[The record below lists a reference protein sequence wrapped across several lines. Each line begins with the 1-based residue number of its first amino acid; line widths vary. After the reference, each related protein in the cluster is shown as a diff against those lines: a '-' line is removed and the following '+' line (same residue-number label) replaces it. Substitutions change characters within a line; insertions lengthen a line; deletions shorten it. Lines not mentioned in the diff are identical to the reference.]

1 MDFKNAV
8 KALQIGKKEGK
19 KFRLSTEF
27 GKNPE
32 EEFPFPEY
40 PRPQMRR
47 ENWTNLNGW
56 WEYAFTE
63 TQKMPEQRDGKIL
76 VPFSPECD
84 ASGVKRQLLPK
95 EYLWYFRTIQIPQ
108 IPAGKRLLLQ
118 FGAVDQDA
126 VIYCNGKRAG
136 GHLGGYLSFS
146 VDLTPYLKTGENEL
160 AVKVRD
166 ETDTDWK
173 GRGKQSLTPG
183 GMFYTAQSGIWQS
196 VWMEWVPETYLERI
210 VITPEYDTASV
221 KVRVFLNGPDAG
233 LTKKITV
240 RESEAP
246 DAKVI
251 CVRETRENEA
261 ELILGNFAGW
271 SPEHPHLYG
280 VSIEAGEDRIESYFG
295 MRKFGI
301 GKDEKGITRL
311 LLNGKL
317 YFQNGVLDQGYWPE
331 SLYTPPSDEAMVYDI
346 KTAKRLGFNMIRK
359 HLKVECAR
367 WYSHCDHIGML
378 VWQDM
383 INGGGRSIQ
392 TFLLYLPTVLPFVTT
407 EFRDNCYPLFS
418 RTSKT
423 GREWWKRECRETV
436 HQLYN
441 APCVSLWVLF
451 NEGWGQFDARE
462 MTEMVRALDPTR
474 QIDHA
479 SGWYDQGAGD
489 IKSLHNY
496 FRPLKVKPEE
506 RAFAFSEYGGYTYPV
521 QEHLYSEKSFGYRT
535 YQNQAQYQKAMDAL
549 AEKIR
554 ELTEQGLAA
563 AVYTQLTD
571 VEEESNGILTYDRK
585 VRKWEPQE
593 AKDFCPKE

>member
-1 MDFKNAV
+1 M
-8 KALQIGKKEGK
+8 LLHIGAADQ
-19 KFRLSTEF
+19 RAWV
-27 GKNPE
+27 
-32 EEFPFPEY
+32 Y
-40 PRPQMRR
+40 V
-47 ENWTNLNGW
+47 NGLLAGTHTGG
-56 WEYAFTE
+56 YTAFTLDM
-63 TQKMPEQRDGKIL
+63 TKLLRDGENIL
-76 VPFSPECD
+76 TV
-84 ASGVKRQLLPK
+84 
-95 EYLWYFRTIQIPQ
+95 
-108 IPAGKRLLLQ
+108 
-118 FGAVDQDA
+118 AVRDDTDA
-126 VIYCNGKRAG
+126 VP
-136 GHLGGYLSFS
+136 LS
-146 VDLTPYLKTGENEL
+146 
-160 AVKVRD
+160 
-166 ETDTDWK
+166 
-173 GRGKQSLTPG
+173 RGKQKTKRGGIWYTP
-183 GMFYTAQSGIWQS
+183 QSGIWQS

-311 LLNGKL
+311 LLNGKP

-479 SGWYDQGAGD
+479 SGWYDQKGRD
-489 IKSLHNY
+489 LKSMHKYILPIHMPKLDG
-496 FRPLKVKPEE
+496 RPFVI
-506 RAFAFSEYGGYTYPV
+506 SEYGGYSMISDGHV
-521 QEHLYSEKSFGYRT
+521 WNRKKSFGYIMFRS
-535 YQNQAQYQKAMDAL
+535 K
-549 AEKIR
+549 EKLSAAYKKLHEKQVIP
-554 ELTEQGLAA
+554 LIKKGLCAT
-563 AVYTQLTD
+563 VYTQVSD
-571 VEEESNGILTYDRK
+571 VEFEVNGMYTYDRK
-585 VRKWEPQE
+585 VLKLDEKTVQE
-593 AKDFCPKE
+593 INSKLHL

>member
-1 MDFKNAV
+1 
-8 KALQIGKKEGK
+8 
-19 KFRLSTEF
+19 
-27 GKNPE
+27 
-32 EEFPFPEY
+32 
-40 PRPQMRR
+40 
-47 ENWTNLNGW
+47 
-56 WEYAFTE
+56 
-63 TQKMPEQRDGKIL
+63 
-76 VPFSPECD
+76 
-84 ASGVKRQLLPK
+84 
-95 EYLWYFRTIQIPQ
+95 
-108 IPAGKRLLLQ
+108 
-118 FGAVDQDA
+118 
-126 VIYCNGKRAG
+126 
-136 GHLGGYLSFS
+136 
-146 VDLTPYLKTGENEL
+146 
-160 AVKVRD
+160 
-166 ETDTDWK
+166 
-173 GRGKQSLTPG
+173 
-183 GMFYTAQSGIWQS
+183 
-196 VWMEWVPETYLERI
+196 MEWVPETYLERI

-221 KVRVFLNGPDAG
+221 KVRVFLNGPDTG

-251 CVRETRENEA
+251 CIRETRENEA

-280 VSIEAGEDRIESYFG
+280 VSIEAGEDRVESYFG

-311 LLNGKL
+311 FLNGKP

-383 INGGGRSIQ
+383 INGGGRSVQ

-535 YQNQAQYQKAMDAL
+535 YQNQTQYQKAMNAL

-585 VRKWEPQE
+585 VCKWEPQE

>member
-1 MDFKNAV
+1 MLTPWADTLDRAQP
-8 KALQIGKKEGK
+8 L
-19 KFRLSTEF
+19 
-27 GKNPE
+27 
-32 EEFPFPEY
+32 PEY
-40 PRPQMRR
+40 PRPQMVRDSYL
-47 ENWTNLNGW
+47 NLNGPW
-56 WEYAFTE
+56 SYAIT
-63 TQKMPEQRDGKIL
+63 TSAQKPAQADGTIL
-76 VPFSPECD
+76 VPFSPESEL
-84 ASGVKRQLLPK
+84 SGVGHVLQPE
-95 EYLWYFRTIQIPQ
+95 EYLWYIRTVTLPD
-108 IPAGKRLLLQ
+108 GFNVGRVLLH
-118 FGAVDQDA
+118 FGAVDQIA
-126 VIYCNGKRAG
+126 TVWCNGVELTT
-136 GHLGGYLSFS
+136 HTGGYLPFT
-146 VDLTPYLKTGENEL
+146 VDITEVLAKENTIL
-160 AVKVRD
+160 VCVRD
-166 ETDTDWK
+166 ATNK
-173 GRGKQSLTPG
+173 SQLPRGKQTLHPHGIWYTP
-183 GMFYTAQSGIWQS
+183 QSGIWQS

-210 VITPEYDTASV
+210 VIMPEYDTASV

-311 LLNGKL
+311 FLNGKP

-535 YQNQAQYQKAMDAL
+535 YQNQVQYQKAMDAL

>member
-1 MDFKNAV
+1 MLITTWGE
-8 KALQIGKKEGK
+8 ALDREHPLQ
-19 KFRLSTEF
+19 
-27 GKNPE
+27 
-32 EEFPFPEY
+32 EY
-40 PRPQMRR
+40 PRPQLRR
-47 ENWTNLNGW
+47 ESYLNLNGP
-56 WEYAFTE
+56 WEYAFTRE
-63 TQKMPEQRDGKIL
+63 NMEPEEYDGEII
-76 VPFSPECD
+76 VPFAPESEL
-84 ASGVKRQLLPK
+84 SGVGRTLRPG
-95 EYLWYFRTIQIPQ
+95 EYLWYHRSFTLPEGFHRGRVI
-108 IPAGKRLLLQ
+108 LH
-118 FGAVDQDA
+118 FGAVDQEAA
-126 VIYCNGKRAG
+126 VYLNGVLLGR
-136 GHLGGYLSFS
+136 HMGGYNAFTLDATDALGPTNTL
-146 VDLTPYLKTGENEL
+146 V
-160 AVKVRD
+160 VRVHD
-166 ETDTDWK
+166 DTDASFHS
-173 GRGKQSLTPG
+173 RGKQKTRRGGIWYTP
-183 GMFYTAQSGIWQS
+183 QSGIWQS

-311 LLNGKL
+311 LLNGKP

-535 YQNQAQYQKAMDAL
+535 YQNQVQYQKAMDAL

>member
-8 KALQIGKKEGK
+8 KALHDWKKGRKKIPPFYGIWEKSGRRAPVSGISASADAPGKLDKSERMVGVCVHGNAENAK
-19 KFRLSTEF
+19 TAGR
-27 GKNPE
+27 KNSRSV
-32 EEFPFPEY
+32 FPGV
-40 PRPQMRR
+40 RCVRR
-47 ENWTNLNGW
+47 E
-56 WEYAFTE
+56 AAA
-63 TQKMPEQRDGKIL
+63 
-76 VPFSPECD
+76 
-84 ASGVKRQLLPK
+84 ASKR
-95 EYLWYFRTIQIPQ
+95 YLWYFRTIQLPK

-311 LLNGKL
+311 LLNGKP

-462 MTEMVRALDPTR
+462 MTEMVRALDLTR

-506 RAFAFSEYGGYTYPV
+506 RAFAFSEYGGYMYPV
-521 QEHLYSEKSFGYRT
+521 QEHLYYR
-535 YQNQAQYQKAMDAL
+535 
-549 AEKIR
+549 KIVR
-554 ELTEQGLAA
+554 LPHIPEPGT
-563 AVYTQLTD
+563 VP
-571 VEEESNGILTYDRK
+571 ESDGCTGKKR
-585 VRKWEPQE
+585 
-593 AKDFCPKE
+593 

>member
-32 EEFPFPEY
+32 EELPFPEY

-63 TQKMPEQRDGKIL
+63 TQKMPKQRDGKIL

-95 EYLWYFRTIQIPQ
+95 EYLWYFRTIQLPK

-146 VDLTPYLKTGENEL
+146 VDLTPYFKTGENEL

-311 LLNGKL
+311 LLNGKP

-331 SLYTPPSDEAMVYDI
+331 SFYTPPSDEAMVYDI

-383 INGGGRSIQ
+383 INGGGHYGLEISAI
-392 TFLLYLPTVLPFVTT
+392 PFVGITLDDRKYKT
-407 EFRDNCYPLFS
+407 FK
-418 RTSKT
+418 RTDAAA
-423 GREWWKRECRETV
+423 RELYYQELWEMV
-436 HQLYN
+436 DALYN
-441 APCVSLWVLF
+441 CPCIAMWVPF
-451 NEGWGQFDARE
+451 NEGWGQFDSTVAYNLLKE
-462 MTEMVRALDPTR
+462 WDPTR
-474 QIDHA
+474 TVDAA
-479 SGWYDQGAGD
+479 SGWHPCGDSDVISKHIYFTPIRVHAGD
-489 IKSLHNY
+489 
-496 FRPLKVKPEE
+496 KPWLLTE
-506 RAFAFSEYGGYTYPV
+506 FGGYALKTPGHTWN
-521 QEHLYSEKSFGYRT
+521 ERTFGYRVYPSKEKLT
-535 YQNQAQYQKAMDAL
+535 AAYQKL
-549 AEKIR
+549 FNKVIIPQIK
-554 ELTEQGLAA
+554 TGLAA
-563 AVYTQLTD
+563 TVYTQVTD
-571 VEEESNGILTYDRK
+571 VEDEINGLMTYDRQVAKIDPAVLQKINEK
-585 VRKWEPQE
+585 VKY
-593 AKDFCPKE
+593 

>member
-1 MDFKNAV
+1 MHP
-8 KALQIGKKEGK
+8 L
-19 KFRLSTEF
+19 T
-27 GKNPE
+27 
-32 EEFPFPEY
+32 EY
-40 PRPQMRR
+40 PRPAMRR
-47 ENWTNLNGW
+47 DSYENLNGLW
-56 WEYAFTE
+56 QYAITASA
-63 TQKMPEQRDGKIL
+63 QRPAGWDGEIL
-76 VPFSPECD
+76 VPYAPECH
-84 ASGVKRQLLPK
+84 ASGVGRTLQPGQWLH
-95 EYLWYFRTIQIPQ
+95 YHRYFAP
-108 IPAGKRLLLQ
+108 PAGTGGRVLLH
-118 FGAVDQDA
+118 FGAVDYACA
-126 VIYCNGKRAG
+126 VQVNGHLVG
-136 GHLGGYLSFS
+136 GHRGGYWPFTL
-146 VDLTPYLKTGENEL
+146 DITAQLNGTGRNSL
-160 AVKVRD
+160 WVAVQD
-166 ETDTDWK
+166 PTGHGTQA
-173 GRGKQSLTPG
+173 RGKQTLQPG
-183 GMFYTAQSGIWQS
+183 GMFYPAQSGIWQS

-271 SPEHPHLYG
+271 SPEHSHLYG

-311 LLNGKL
+311 LLNGKP

-359 HLKVECAR
+359 HL
-367 WYSHCDHIGML
+367 
-378 VWQDM
+378 

-423 GREWWKRECRETV
+423 GREWWKRECHETV

-535 YQNQAQYQKAMDAL
+535 YQNQTQYQKAMDAL

-585 VRKWEPQE
+585 VCKWEPQE
-593 AKDFCPKE
+593 AKDFCSKE

>member
-1 MDFKNAV
+1 MKTVWGEQLNPDSV
-8 KALQIGKKEGK
+8 LQ
-19 KFRLSTEF
+19 
-27 GKNPE
+27 
-32 EEFPFPEY
+32 EY
-40 PRPQMRR
+40 PRPQLVR
-47 ENWTNLNGW
+47 ESYENLNGLW
-56 WEYAFTE
+56 DIAITKTDAKPDAW
-63 TQKMPEQRDGKIL
+63 DGKIL
-76 VPFSPECD
+76 VPFSPE
-84 ASGVKRQLLPK
+84 AELSGVGKALQPGQF
-95 EYLWYFRTIQIPQ
+95 LWYRRTLTLPE
-108 IPAGKRLLLQ
+108 IPAGHRLLLHI
-118 FGAVDQDA
+118 GACDQRA
-126 VIYCNGKRAG
+126 KVFCNGQYVME
-136 GHLGGYLSFS
+136 HVGGYTAFS
-146 VDLTPYLKTGENEL
+146 SDLTVFVHAGDNEL
-160 AVKVRD
+160 TVQARD
-166 ETDTDWK
+166 DREASQLS
-173 GRGKQSLTPG
+173 RGKQSSRRGGIWYTP
-183 GMFYTAQSGIWQS
+183 QSGIWQT
-196 VWMEWVPETYLERI
+196 VWYEWVPENYVKAIRYTPDLITNQLLYQIQAPAPAGAI
-210 VITPEYDTASV
+210 VRLSLHGQPVA
-221 KVRVFLNGPDAG
+221 
-233 LTKKITV
+233 
-240 RESEAP
+240 ESAADEKGFGALAIP
-246 DAKVI
+246 A
-251 CVRETRENEA
+251 ETLR
-261 ELILGNFAGW
+261 LW
-271 SPEHPHLYG
+271 SPESPTLYD
-280 VSIEAGEDRIESYFG
+280 VDVTLGEDRVTSYAAMRSFG
-295 MRKFGI
+295 VGE
-301 GKDEKGITRL
+301 DEDGTPRL
-311 LLNGKL
+311 LLNGKP
-317 YFQNGVLDQGYWPE
+317 YYQNGVLDQGYWPDG
-331 SLYTPPSDEAMVYDI
+331 LYTAPSDEAMIFDLQLM
-346 KTAKRLGFNMIRK
+346 KDMGFNMLRK
-359 HLKVECAR
+359 HIKIEPMR
-367 WYSHCDHIGML
+367 WYYHCDRLGML
-378 VWQDM
+378 AWQDM

-462 MTEMVRALDPTR
+462 MTEMVRALDLTR

-585 VRKWEPQE
+585 VCKWEPQE

>member
-1 MDFKNAV
+1 MLTPWADTLDRAQP
-8 KALQIGKKEGK
+8 L
-19 KFRLSTEF
+19 
-27 GKNPE
+27 
-32 EEFPFPEY
+32 PEY
-40 PRPQMRR
+40 PRPQMARDSYL
-47 ENWTNLNGW
+47 NLNGPW
-56 WEYAFTE
+56 SYAIT
-63 TQKMPEQRDGKIL
+63 TSAQKPAQADGTIL
-76 VPFSPECD
+76 VPFSPESEL
-84 ASGVKRQLLPK
+84 SGVGHVLQPE
-95 EYLWYFRTIQIPQ
+95 EYLWYIRTVTLPD
-108 IPAGKRLLLQ
+108 GFNVGRVLLH
-118 FGAVDQDA
+118 FGAVDQIA
-126 VIYCNGKRAG
+126 TVWCNGVELTT
-136 GHLGGYLSFS
+136 HTGGYLPFT
-146 VDLTPYLKTGENEL
+146 VDITEVLAKENTIL
-160 AVKVRD
+160 VCVRD
-166 ETDTDWK
+166 ATNRSQLP
-173 GRGKQSLTPG
+173 RGKQTLHPHGIWYTP
-183 GMFYTAQSGIWQS
+183 QSGIWQS

-311 LLNGKL
+311 LLNGKP

-331 SLYTPPSDEAMVYDI
+331 SFYTPPSDEAMVYDI

-535 YQNQAQYQKAMDAL
+535 YQNQTQYQKAMNAL

-585 VRKWEPQE
+585 VCKWEPQE
-593 AKDFCPKE
+593 AKDFCSKE

>member
-32 EEFPFPEY
+32 EELPFPEY

-95 EYLWYFRTIQIPQ
+95 EYLWYFRTIQLPK

-118 FGAVDQDA
+118 FGTVDQDA

-210 VITPEYDTASV
+210 VIMPEYDTASV

-311 LLNGKL
+311 FLNGKP

-383 INGGGRSIQ
+383 INGGGRSI
-392 TFLLYLPTVLPFVTT
+392 PDVPFVPS
-407 EFRDNCYPLFS
+407 D
-418 RTSKT
+418 RT
-423 GREWWKRECRETV
+423 
-436 HQLYN
+436 
-441 APCVSLWVLF
+441 
-451 NEGWGQFDARE
+451 
-462 MTEMVRALDPTR
+462 
-474 QIDHA
+474 
-479 SGWYDQGAGD
+479 
-489 IKSLHNY
+489 
-496 FRPLKVKPEE
+496 
-506 RAFAFSEYGGYTYPV
+506 
-521 QEHLYSEKSFGYRT
+521 
-535 YQNQAQYQKAMDAL
+535 
-549 AEKIR
+549 
-554 ELTEQGLAA
+554 
-563 AVYTQLTD
+563 AVCD
-571 VEEESNGILTYDRK
+571 NGI
-585 VRKWEPQE
+585 QG
-593 AKDFCPKE
+593 

>member
-32 EEFPFPEY
+32 EELPFPEY

-63 TQKMPEQRDGKIL
+63 TQKMPKQRDGKIL

-95 EYLWYFRTIQIPQ
+95 EYLWYFRTIQLPK

-173 GRGKQSLTPG
+173 GRGKQSLTPS

-311 LLNGKL
+311 LLNGKP

-383 INGGGRSIQ
+383 INGGGHYGLEISAI
-392 TFLLYLPTVLPFVTT
+392 PFVGITLDDRKYKT
-407 EFRDNCYPLFS
+407 FK
-418 RTSKT
+418 RTDAAA
-423 GREWWKRECRETV
+423 RELYYQELWEMV
-436 HQLYN
+436 DALYN
-441 APCVSLWVLF
+441 CPCIAMWVPF
-451 NEGWGQFDARE
+451 NEGWGQFDSTVAYNLLKE
-462 MTEMVRALDPTR
+462 WDPTR
-474 QIDHA
+474 TVDAA
-479 SGWYDQGAGD
+479 SGWHPCGDSDVISKHIYFTPIRVHAGD
-489 IKSLHNY
+489 
-496 FRPLKVKPEE
+496 KPWLLTE
-506 RAFAFSEYGGYTYPV
+506 FGGYALKTPGHTWN
-521 QEHLYSEKSFGYRT
+521 ERTFGYRVYPSKEKLT
-535 YQNQAQYQKAMDAL
+535 AAYQKL
-549 AEKIR
+549 FNKVIIPQIK
-554 ELTEQGLAA
+554 TGLAA
-563 AVYTQLTD
+563 TVYTQVTD
-571 VEEESNGILTYDRK
+571 VEDEINGLMTYDRQVVKIDPAVLQKINEK
-585 VRKWEPQE
+585 VKY
-593 AKDFCPKE
+593 

>member
-1 MDFKNAV
+1 
-8 KALQIGKKEGK
+8 
-19 KFRLSTEF
+19 
-27 GKNPE
+27 
-32 EEFPFPEY
+32 
-40 PRPQMRR
+40 
-47 ENWTNLNGW
+47 
-56 WEYAFTE
+56 
-63 TQKMPEQRDGKIL
+63 
-76 VPFSPECD
+76 
-84 ASGVKRQLLPK
+84 
-95 EYLWYFRTIQIPQ
+95 
-108 IPAGKRLLLQ
+108 
-118 FGAVDQDA
+118 
-126 VIYCNGKRAG
+126 
-136 GHLGGYLSFS
+136 
-146 VDLTPYLKTGENEL
+146 
-160 AVKVRD
+160 
-166 ETDTDWK
+166 
-173 GRGKQSLTPG
+173 
-183 GMFYTAQSGIWQS
+183 
-196 VWMEWVPETYLERI
+196 MEWVPETYLERI

-311 LLNGKL
+311 FLNGKP

-563 AVYTQLTD
+563 AVCTQLTD

>member
-1 MDFKNAV
+1 MHP
-8 KALQIGKKEGK
+8 L
-19 KFRLSTEF
+19 
-27 GKNPE
+27 
-32 EEFPFPEY
+32 PEY
-40 PRPQMRR
+40 PRPAMRR
-47 ENWTNLNGW
+47 DSYENLNGLW
-56 WEYAFTE
+56 KYAITQTAEYPAAW
-63 TQKMPEQRDGKIL
+63 DGSIL
-76 VPFSPECD
+76 VPYSPETK
-84 ASGVKRQLLPK
+84 ASGVGRTLQPGQWLHYHCTFAPPPGEGGRVLLH
-95 EYLWYFRTIQIPQ
+95 
-108 IPAGKRLLLQ
+108 
-118 FGAVDQDA
+118 FGAVDDACAVQVNGHLVGGHRGGYWPFTLDITAQLNGTDRNSLWVAVQDPTGHGTQA
-126 VIYCNGKRAG
+126 RGKRT
-136 GHLGGYLSFS
+136 L
-146 VDLTPYLKTGENEL
+146 
-160 AVKVRD
+160 
-166 ETDTDWK
+166 
-173 GRGKQSLTPG
+173 QPG
-183 GMFYTAQSGIWQS
+183 GMFYPAQSGIWQS

-311 LLNGKL
+311 LLNGKP

-585 VRKWEPQE
+585 VCKWEPQE